1 MFGLLCKNKVKGM
14 VLFFC
19 MPWVV
24 LGCGDFDADGSD
36 KSGSLFNIE
45 EIDPTYFDE
54 STRQVDVVR
63 SICSSGDEGDVD
75 PEPYTD
81 HFADVT
87 LSNRPLNNSLE
98 QTASTIYVDS
108 YQLRYEGVT
117 QGSPPLP
124 SSNVIQIGETVGLE
138 PCTPG
143 GDCQGETISQIEFVP
158 VEEKNVL
165 YDYLYGVNGTCDT
178 VTGQGCQLQY
188 NIYYTFFGENDYGYD
203 VSASGTTFF
212 YVSNYDNCGN

>member
-1 MFGLLCKNKVKGM
+1 MYGLLCRNTFKGM

-19 MPWVV
+19 VPWVL
-24 LGCGDFDADGSD
+24 LGCGDFDAPGSD

-45 EIDPTYFDE
+45 SIDPTYFDE

-63 SICSSGDEGDVD
+63 SICSTGDEEPD

-81 HFADVT
+81 HLADVT
-87 LSNRPLNNSLE
+87 LSNRPLNNSIQ

-108 YQLRYEGVT
+108 YQLRYVPVT

-124 SSNVIQIGETVGLE
+124 SSNVIQIAEFVGLE
-138 PCTPG
+138 PCTPYSS
-143 GDCQGETISQIEFVP
+143 CEGETISQIEFVP

-165 YDYLYGVNGTCDT
+165 YDYLYGPGGTCELA
-178 VTGQGCQLQY
+178 TGQGCQLQY
-188 NIYYTFFGENDYGYD
+188 NIYYTFFGENDYGYE
-203 VSASGTTFF
+203 VSASGGTFF
-212 YVSNYDNCGN
+212 YVSNYDNCGG